1 MALRK
6 YLVLACVLP
15 ALLLFVFGCAEDA
28 AAPNTNQDE
37 APVLA
42 PTNVQAVVINGGDI
56 QISWDAS
63 SQPNVRGFNVYRV
76 DHLDDSIARLN
87 ESPLEVTSIV
97 DGAARFGREYDYRVT
112 SVSTRNAESRFAT
125 VTIQNREAP
134 PSDRG
139 NQRPG
144 END

>member
-28 AAPNTNQDE
+28 AAPDPNQNE

-63 SQPNVRGFNVYRV
+63 SQPNVRGYNVYRV
-76 DHLDDSIARLN
+76 DNVDDSIERLN
-87 ESPLEVTSIV
+87 ASPLEVNSIV

-112 SVSTRNAESRFAT
+112 SVSTKNTESRYAS

-139 NQRPG
+139 HERPG
-144 END
+144 EVD